1 MFPKI
6 IHICDKTTE
15 FIEKYSKE
23 IWHRLNPDYE
33 IRLYD
38 NHMCSEFLLETFGQK
53 YVDIFNYIQD
63 GPIKADFW
71 RVCILY
77 VHGGVYTDADN
88 LPLIPLKDFI
98 EPNVDFVTC
107 SSFWFKSTNK
117 SFQMFEHNEDKYKF
131 NPNLIICK
139 PGDPLMKN
147 AINWYIHKYTM
158 KHVYSY
164 WDWSIMGCLTNVL
177 HLSKYAGLDGVY
189 ELGKRRIQIIRELQ
203 GKTRYHDCNVYKGK
217 LCFYNR
223 MQTWDIKTHSF
234 TK

>member
-6 IHICDKTTE
+6 IHICDKTLE

-23 IWHRLNPDYE
+23 IWSRLNPDYE

-38 NHMCSEFLLETFGQK
+38 NHMCRGFLLETFGQQ
-53 YVDIFNYIQD
+53 YADTFDYIKD

-77 VHGGVYTDADN
+77 THGGVYSDADN

-107 SSFWFKSTNK
+107 SSFWFKPTNK
-117 SFQMFEHNEDKYKF
+117 SFQMFEQKADAKF

-147 AINWYIHKYTM
+147 AINWYVHKYTM
-158 KHVYSY
+158 RHAYSY
-164 WDWSIMGCLTNVL
+164 WKWSIMSCFTDILQPSN
-177 HLSKYAGLDGVY
+177 YNGLDGVY
-189 ELGKRRIQIIRELQ
+189 KLGKRKIQIIRELE
-203 GKTRYHDCNVYKGK
+203 GKTRYHDCNVYKGN

-223 MQTWDIKTHSF
+223 MSVWNVNTHNFIK
-234 TK
+234 